1 MTATG
6 FKFSIVCPA
15 LNEGKYI
22 GDIIEAFVQY
32 CPQPSELFIAD
43 GGSTDNTKA
52 IVLEWTKRY
61 ENIFLIN
68 NERKFV
74 SYAFNQCYPKA
85 KGKYLALLGAHTHY
99 PATFFNIAL
108 KELESGNADVV
119 GGPLKQIGSGNW
131 GSAIAACMSTPFGV
145 GGTEFR
151 VLKKRMYVDSVA
163 FACYNRKVFEKIG
176 LFDEKLIRNQDD
188 EMHYRINAHGFR
200 ILMVPEM
207 DCSYQVRSTIGQLF
221 KQYFQYGLYKPLVL
235 KKVSSGIRLRHLIPA
250 LFCIYLLVV
259 PLIIWG
265 KANLL
270 LVPLI
275 LYGILL
281 FWFSFTRSLSFDR
294 VRALIVYPTLH
305 VSYGLGFI
313 LGLFKLK

>member
-1 MTATG
+1 MIATG

-15 LNEGKYI
+15 LNEEKYI
-22 GDIIEAFVQY
+22 GYIIEAFVQH
-32 CPQPSELFIAD
+32 CPKPSELFIAD
-43 GGSTDNTKA
+43 GGSTDSTRA
-52 IVLEWTKRY
+52 IVLEWAQKN

-68 NERKFV
+68 NEKRFV
-74 SYAFNQCYPKA
+74 SYAFNTCYPLL
-85 KGKYLALLGAHTHY
+85 KGKYLALLGAHTKY
-99 PATFFNIAL
+99 PSDFFEIAL
-108 KELESGNADVV
+108 KELESTNADVV
-119 GGPLKQIGSGNW
+119 GGPLKQIGSGHW

-151 VLKKRMYVDSVA
+151 VSKKRMYVDSVA
-163 FACYNRKVFEKIG
+163 FACYNRKVFEKVG
-176 LFDEKLIRNQDD
+176 LFDEKLVRNQDD

-207 DCSYQVRSTIGQLF
+207 ECSYQVRSTIGQLF

-235 KKVSSGIRLRHLIPA
+235 KQVSSGIRLRHLIPA

-259 PLIIWG
+259 PLLIWS

-270 LVPLI
+270 LVPLM

-281 FWFSFTRSLSFDR
+281 LWFSFTLSLSLDR
-294 VRALIVYPTLH
+294 VKALIVYPTLH
-305 VSYGLGFI
+305 ISYGLGFI
-313 LGLFKLK
+313 FGLFKLK

>member
-1 MTATG
+1 MTASG

-22 GDIIEAFVQY
+22 GDIIEAFVQH

-74 SYAFNQCYPKA
+74 SYAFNQCYSKA

-108 KELESGNADVV
+108 RELESGNADVV

-163 FACYNRKVFEKIG
+163 FACYNRKVFEKVG
-176 LFDEKLIRNQDD
+176 LFDEQLIRNQDD

-207 DCSYQVRSTIGQLF
+207 ECSYRVRSTIGQLF

-235 KKVSSGIRLRHLIPA
+235 KKVSSGIRLRHLVPC
-250 LFCIYLLVV
+250 LFCIYLLLV
-259 PLIIWG
+259 PLIIWS

-270 LVPLI
+270 LMPLI
-275 LYGILL
+275 LYGVLL
-281 FWFSFTRSLSFDR
+281 FWFSFTLSLSLDR

-305 VSYGLGFI
+305 ISYGLGFI
-313 LGLFKLK
+313 FGLFKLK